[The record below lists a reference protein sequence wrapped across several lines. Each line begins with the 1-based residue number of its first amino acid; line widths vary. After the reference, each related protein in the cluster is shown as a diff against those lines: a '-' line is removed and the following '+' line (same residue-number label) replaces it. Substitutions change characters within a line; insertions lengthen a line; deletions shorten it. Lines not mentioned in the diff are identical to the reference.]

1 VGDAEALLAAVDAD
15 PPDVCIVDIRMPP
28 TNTPRAPGGAAPA
41 RAPPRGGRPRP
52 LPVRRNPVRDRAPGP
67 RCRRVGYLLKDRVGD
82 VSELLAAVRSV
93 VAGRSVIDPTV
104 VSRLVGR
111 RRQADPMETLTARER
126 EVLEQMAEGRS
137 NRAIGERLFLSPRR
151 WRPTSRRSSPSSAS
165 RTRGRQRRCSRCSPG
180 CAATARRC
188 RRSRTASHDED
199 QGTPARSGRARR
211 RRSACGPRR
220 RPRPRGRG
228 PCPGR

>member
-1 VGDAEALLAAVDAD
+1 MRVILADDSVLLREGLARMLSESGFEVVAQVGDAEALLAAVDAD

-28 TNTPRAPGGAAPA
+28 TNTTEGLQAALHLRVHHPGVAVLVLSQYVETRFAIELLA
-41 RAPPRGGRPRP
+41 RCADG
-52 LPVRRNPVRDRAPGP
+52 
-67 RCRRVGYLLKDRVGD
+67 VGYLLKDRVGD

-137 NRAIGERLFLSPRR
+137 NRAIGERLFLSPKTVEAHVSAIFSKLGIEDTADDNRR
-151 WRPTSRRSSPSSAS
+151 VLSVLTWL
-165 RTRGRQRRCSRCSPG
+165 RGDSEKVQ
-180 CAATARRC
+180 A
-188 RRSRTASHDED
+188 
-199 QGTPARSGRARR
+199 
-211 RRSACGPRR
+211 
-220 RPRPRGRG
+220 
-228 PCPGR
+228 